1 VLLRRTIFIIDDDP
15 SMLRSIERL
24 LKVHQFDVKAF
35 ESAEA
40 ALDSDGLSDAGCLV
54 LDIDLGGM
62 SGIELKRHLVGS
74 GVFVPVIFITG
85 KDSETVRKAALEV
98 GCAAYL
104 SKPFAANQLTDAI
117 EKAWDAPEAGFPTAP
132 LS

>member
-1 VLLRRTIFIIDDDP
+1 MLLGRTIFVIDDDP

-24 LKVHQFDVKAF
+24 LKVHQFDVRAF

-40 ALDSDGLSDAGCLV
+40 ALDNDDLSDAGCLV

-62 SGIELKRHLVGS
+62 SGIELKRHLVRS

-85 KDSETVRKAALEV
+85 KDSEIVRDAAMEV
-98 GCAAYL
+98 GCAAYFP
-104 SKPFAANQLTDAI
+104 KPFGAKQLMDAI
-117 EKAWDAPEAGFPTAP
+117 EKALNAPQVGCPTAP